1 MEDRNLHETELSGA
15 RLIRYLATLFFTVLA
30 VYLVGFSVWIA
41 IFFRDSG
48 NWGLYQLWGGL
59 IYLLYTTVFSV
70 AAWLA
75 VARVPHRRLW
85 FPLGIVALPALALI
99 ATRGMLPR
107 PGGYVVAIGLLLV
120 IVYALGHATFRR
132 RKST

>member
-1 MEDRNLHETELSGA
+1 M
-15 RLIRYLATLFFTVLA
+15 LFSVLA

-59 IYLLYTTVFSV
+59 IYLLYAAVFSA

-75 VARVPHRRLW
+75 VARVPQRRLW
-85 FPLGIVALPALALI
+85 LPLGIVALPALALI
-99 ATRGMLPR
+99 ATGGLFPR

-120 IVYALGHATFRR
+120 IVYAFGHATFRR